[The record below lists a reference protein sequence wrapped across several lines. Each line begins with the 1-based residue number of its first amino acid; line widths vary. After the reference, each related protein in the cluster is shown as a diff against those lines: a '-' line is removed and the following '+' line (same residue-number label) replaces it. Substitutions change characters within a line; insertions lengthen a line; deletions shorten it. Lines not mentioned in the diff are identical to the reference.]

1 MNIIELDVDGVLLD
15 VYTPV
20 EKYLASQGLYFSFK
34 NSVRTWGMRETGNLR
49 PVLLKLLTDAEI
61 RKNADWYD
69 GAVKFVDYMS
79 KFCKRHDYKLVLN
92 THEFNYSAA
101 QIKANKLEELK
112 SAVSEDF
119 DINIQCGPCK
129 EMLNSY
135 ICIDDSLENI
145 CRSTAEYPLLF
156 NSFHNTELYNG
167 PRKGIKRV
175 STYTG
180 AAGEIMKVSMKKM
193 FVK

>member
-34 NSVRTWGMRETGNLR
+34 DSVRTWGMRETGILR
-49 PVLLKLLTDAEI
+49 PMLLKLLTDAEI

-69 GAVKFVDYMS
+69 GAVNFVEYIAR
-79 KFCKRHDYKLVLN
+79 FCKRHNYKLVLN
-92 THEFNYSAA
+92 THESNYAA
-101 QIKANKLEELK
+101 AKVKLDKLEGLK
-112 SAVSEDF
+112 SEVIEDF
-119 DINIQCGPCK
+119 DINVQCGPCK

-135 ICIDDSLENI
+135 ICIDDSLDNI
-145 CRSTAEYPLLF
+145 CRSTAKHPILF

-167 PRKGIKRV
+167 PRKGFKRV
-175 STYTG
+175 DTYAG
-180 AAGEIMKVSMKKM
+180 AMGAVIMFDRHGVTS
-193 FVK
+193 

>member
-20 EKYLASQGLYFSFK
+20 EKYLASQGLHFSFK
-34 NSVRTWGMRETGNLR
+34 DSVRTWGMKETGNLR
-49 PVLLKLLTDAEI
+49 PMLLKLLTDAEI

-69 GAVKFVDYMS
+69 GAVAFVDYLA
-79 KFCKRHDYKLVLN
+79 KLCKRHNYKLVLN
-92 THEFNYSAA
+92 THEFNYEAA
-101 QIKANKLEELK
+101 KVKVDKLEELK
-112 SAVSEDF
+112 SAVSDDF
-119 DINIQCGPCK
+119 DINVQCGPCK

-145 CRSTAEYPLLF
+145 CRSTAKYPLLF
-156 NSFHNTELYNG
+156 DSFHNTELYNG

-180 AAGEIMKVSMKKM
+180 AAGEILKISVG
-193 FVK
+193 VA